1 MNISLTKE
9 QFNILKQAIKGSLLD
24 DPPIDNIEQLENAYS
39 VLESVEKNRSHKQ
52 NYDSD
57 GVTNLFAKNYCS

>member
-1 MNISLTKE
+1 MNILLTIE
-9 QFNILKQAIKGSLLD
+9 QFNILKQAIKGSLLE

-52 NYDSD
+52 DYDSD